1 MRKSAILDRSQFETA
16 ASERRFMLAF
26 LEALYRRSTGE
37 PVHLI
42 FDEADLWAPER
53 IIDKEGVSAKLHGVM
68 QTVVRRGRAS
78 RPGRRRRLYEADNGS
93 SVDEAA
99 GSKWLHL
106 NTPEMRQGAPG

>member
-1 MRKSAILDRSQFETA
+1 VPPLDRRA
-16 ASERRFMLAF
+16 
-26 LEALYRRSTGE
+26 G
-37 PVHLI
+37 PLI

-78 RPGRRRRLYEADNGS
+78 RPGRRRLYEADNGS

-99 GSKWLHL
+99 ASEWLHL